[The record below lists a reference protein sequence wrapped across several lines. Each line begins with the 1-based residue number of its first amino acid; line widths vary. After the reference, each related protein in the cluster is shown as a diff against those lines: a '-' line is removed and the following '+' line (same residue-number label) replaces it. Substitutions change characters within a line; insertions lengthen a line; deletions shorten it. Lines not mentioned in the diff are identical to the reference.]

1 VDILELDRVELEIA
15 SRGEVEIAS
24 LLLESVTA
32 RAQFLERWLLW
43 QFTTPVRARVAAT
56 LRDLIF
62 FEGQRCTHGHTIDV
76 RLTHQDLAELVGAA
90 RPVINAELTRMRSE
104 GQIDYN
110 RCFFCVDDLAGLN
123 EIGIA

>member
-15 SRGEVEIAS
+15 SRGDVEIAS

-56 LRDLIF
+56 LRDLIC
-62 FEGQRCTHGHTIDV
+62 FEGQR
-76 RLTHQDLAELVGAA
+76 
-90 RPVINAELTRMRSE
+90 
-104 GQIDYN
+104 
-110 RCFFCVDDLAGLN
+110 
-123 EIGIA
+123 